1 MSDQNMREMAEMLRK
16 GAKMLS
22 MSCPECGNPLFQM
35 KSGEVICPRCKREVR
50 ILKEGE
56 DATQVTRND
65 SLEMTL
71 ARKLTAVQG
80 QLDAEQDAA
89 RIRELTETLI
99 VLLDAI
105 HRLKGEKN

>member
-56 DATQVTRND
+56 DVTKAIQKD
-65 SLEMTL
+65 SLEITL
-71 ARKLTAVQG
+71 TKKLLTVQE
-80 QLDAEQDAA
+80 QLDAEQDAS
-89 RIRELTETLI
+89 RIRELTETLL

-105 HRLKGEKN
+105 QRLKGEKN

>member
-1 MSDQNMREMAEMLRK
+1 MREMAEMLRK

-56 DATQVTRND
+56 DATQATRND

-71 ARKLTAVQG
+71 TRKLTVVQG
-80 QLDAEQDAA
+80 QLEVEQDAG

>member
-1 MSDQNMREMAEMLRK
+1 MREMAEMLRR

-35 KSGEVICPRCKREVR
+35 KSGEVICPRCKREIR

-65 SLEMTL
+65 SLEKTL
-71 ARKLTAVQG
+71 IRKLTAVQG
-80 QLDAEQDAA
+80 QLDTEQNAA
-89 RIRELTETLI
+89 HIRELTETLI
-99 VLLDAI
+99 VLLDAL
-105 HRLKGEKN
+105 HRLKDEKN

>member
-1 MSDQNMREMAEMLRK
+1 MSDQNMHEMAEMLRK

-56 DATQVTRND
+56 DVTQATRND
-65 SLEMTL
+65 SLEITL
-71 ARKLTAVQG
+71 TRKLTAVQG
-80 QLDAEQDAA
+80 QLDAEQDAD

-105 HRLKGEKN
+105 NRLKGEKN